1 MLLAG
6 LNERFLQDLCCKSNW
21 PVWGQMCWWF
31 TMRFVNATYTRCHSI
46 KSALHNIYNTISK
59 KQQQQ
64 STILLRLLDVRRWSD
79 FQHWFYEWQEI
90 ISTVNIVICNY
101 SSVLC
106 SVSVDCI
113 STIRRS
119 HWTPYITPICMSRVK
134 WSAEEYIDR
143 IYTSTTR
150 WQNVRRP
157 TGQHWVLSARVRL
170 KFIRVGLWR
179 CENRCMFMTD
189 IYWHN
194 YVRLR
199 IGSC

>member
-1 MLLAG
+1 MSGFFRIYAASQISRCEAKCVG
-6 LNERFLQDLCCKSNW
+6 DLQWDLSTQHTLDVTQSRVLC
-21 PVWGQMCWWF
+21 
-31 TMRFVNATYTRCHSI
+31 TTYTIQFR
-46 KSALHNIYNTISK
+46 KNNNNNN
-59 KQQQQ
+59 QQYYW
-64 STILLRLLDVRRWSD
+64 LWDVRRWSD

-119 HWTPYITPICMSRVK
+119 HWTPYITPIYVSRVK

-143 IYTSTTR
+143 IYTSTTH

-157 TGQHWVLSARVRL
+157 TGQHWVLSAWVRL
-170 KFIRVGLWR
+170 EFIRVGLWR